1 LSDWKLWRER
11 TEALAKFGNFSGV
24 FGGFLGCLEWL
35 GPNHNYFLEIEGV
48 VVIPPTSRD
57 RELIY
62 NNLRGFFVKFTRFN
76 AVRIISQ
83 R

>member
-1 LSDWKLWRER
+1 
-11 TEALAKFGNFSGV
+11 
-24 FGGFLGCLEWL
+24 
-35 GPNHNYFLEIEGV
+35 LEIEGV